1 MTGCRRRE
9 EAQYRLR
16 EQGTLPPQ
24 WSAWFEGLSISHE
37 APDDTVLAGKVAD
50 QAALYG
56 VISRVR
62 DLGLT
67 LVAIERVDGD
77 ADGRSGEH

>member
-1 MTGCRRRE
+1 MTGCRRCE
-9 EAQYRLR
+9 EAQYRIR
-16 EQGTLPPQ
+16 VQGTLPPQ
-24 WSAWFEGLSISHE
+24 WSAWFEGLSIFHE
-37 APDDTVLAGKVAD
+37 APDDTILVGKVAD

-67 LVAIERVDGD
+67 LVAIERVERG
-77 ADGRSGEH
+77 ADSPEP

>member
-1 MTGCRRRE
+1 MSRRRRCE
-9 EAQYRLR
+9 EAQYRIR
-16 EQGTLPPQ
+16 VQGTLPPQ
-24 WSAWFEGLSISHE
+24 WSAWFDGLSICHE
-37 APDDTVLAGKVAD
+37 GPDDTILAGKVPD

-67 LVAIERVDGD
+67 LLAIERVGGD
-77 ADGRSGEH
+77 ADGSSGES

>member
-1 MTGCRRRE
+1 MTGRRGCK
-9 EAQYRLR
+9 EAQYRIR
-16 EQGTLPPQ
+16 VQGTLPPQ
-24 WSAWFEGLSISHE
+24 WSAWFEGLSIFHE
-37 APDDTVLAGKVAD
+37 APDDTVLVGKVTD

-67 LVAIERVDGD
+67 LVAIERVDRD
-77 ADGRSGEH
+77 ADTAER

>member
-1 MTGCRRRE
+1 MTACRRCE
-9 EAQYRLR
+9 EALYRIR
-16 EQGTLPPQ
+16 VQGTLPPQ

-37 APDDTVLAGKVAD
+37 APDDTILAGKVAD

-67 LVAIERVDGD
+67 LLAIERLELD
-77 ADGRSGEH
+77 AGSAER

>member
-1 MTGCRRRE
+1 MTGCRRCG
-9 EAQYRLR
+9 EALYRIR
-16 EQGTLPPQ
+16 VQGTLPPQ

-37 APDDTVLAGKVAD
+37 APDDTILAGKVAD

-67 LVAIERVDGD
+67 LLAIERLELD
-77 ADGRSGEH
+77 AGSSEH